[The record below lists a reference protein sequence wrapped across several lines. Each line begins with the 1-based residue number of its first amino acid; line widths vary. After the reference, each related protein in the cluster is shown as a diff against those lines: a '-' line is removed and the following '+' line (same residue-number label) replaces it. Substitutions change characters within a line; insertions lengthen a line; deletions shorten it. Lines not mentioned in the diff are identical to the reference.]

1 MNTRASRAVPFYI
14 FLPSSFFRAKWHKF
28 CCKPAPFK
36 SRRREKCFDFGTNRH
51 REKSLVRTVQT
62 FPLAT
67 LQRVFL
73 AFSVSPFLRF
83 CDIECEARR
92 MTNLI
97 IIASFYIFGN
107 IIVGLEWSDPLDY
120 VATLYIIHTNTNIKE
135 CAKNWSVGYK
145 LSRHH
150 YQKDSQLRLY

>member
-1 MNTRASRAVPFYI
+1 MKSRASRAVPFYI
-14 FLPSSFFRAKWHKF
+14 FLLSSFFRAKWHKF
-28 CCKPAPFK
+28 CFLCAPLK
-36 SRRREKCFDFGTNRH
+36 SRRREKCFDLGTNRH
-51 REKSLVRTVQT
+51 RESLWREPFRRSPSRHV
-62 FPLAT
+62 
-67 LQRVFL
+67 QRVFL

-97 IIASFYIFGN
+97 IIASFYIFDN
-107 IIVGLEWSDPLDY
+107 IIVGFEWSDPLDY

-135 CAKNWSVGYK
+135 CAKNWSVEYK
-145 LSRHH
+145 LSRHL

>member
-1 MNTRASRAVPFYI
+1 
-14 FLPSSFFRAKWHKF
+14 
-28 CCKPAPFK
+28 
-36 SRRREKCFDFGTNRH
+36 
-51 REKSLVRTVQT
+51 
-62 FPLAT
+62 
-67 LQRVFL
+67 
-73 AFSVSPFLRF
+73 
-83 CDIECEARR
+83 

-107 IIVGLEWSDPLDY
+107 IIVGFEWSDPLDY

-150 YQKDSQLRLY
+150 YQKDSQLCLY

>member
-1 MNTRASRAVPFYI
+1 MKSRASRAVPFYI
-14 FLPSSFFRAKWHKF
+14 FSASSFLRAKWHKF

-36 SRRREKCFDFGTNRH
+36 FRRREKCFDLGTNRH
-51 REKSLVRTVQT
+51 RKKSLVRTVQT

-67 LQRVFL
+67 PQRVFL
-73 AFSVSPFLRF
+73 AFSVSPFLHF
-83 CDIECEARR
+83 CDIECEARI
-92 MTNLI
+92 MTTLI
-97 IIASFYIFGN
+97 IIASFYIFGI

-135 CAKNWSVGYK
+135 WAKNWSVGYK